1 MEKTKYIS
9 GRYASRAKEGDKG
22 ALLVS
27 VEKRPKEAS
36 AIEILIIRTGD
47 MEENDVKMVHRCVV
61 DWRSFPKNQCQG
73 QIAQIHG
80 ESGFQTKV
88 LKEMTVHDL
97 DEDRRKLDIKI
108 CVKEFW

>member
-9 GRYASRAKEGDKG
+9 GRYASREGSKG

-27 VEKRPKEAS
+27 VEKRPREAS
-36 AIEILIIRTGD
+36 AVEILIIRTGD
-47 MEENDVKMVHRCVV
+47 AEETDVKMVHRCVV
-61 DWRSFPKNQCQG
+61 DWRSFPRKQYQG
-73 QIAQIHG
+73 QIVQIHG
-80 ESGFQTKV
+80 ESGFQTKT

-97 DEDRRKLDIKI
+97 NEDHAKLDIKI